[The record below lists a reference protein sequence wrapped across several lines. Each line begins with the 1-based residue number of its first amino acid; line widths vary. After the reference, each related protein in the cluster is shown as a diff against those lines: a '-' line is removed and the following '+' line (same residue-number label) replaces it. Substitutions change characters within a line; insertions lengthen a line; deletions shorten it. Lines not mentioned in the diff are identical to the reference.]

1 MSAQIMGGH
10 DDLAFAESPSTRNG
24 TVSITV
30 DGLCWEKCIS
40 NIGGLMICAKEFAEI
55 MAAQGVRIG
64 NGENFPVKIEYVEGK
79 ARKSKAP
86 EYCWLRPLRELA
98 VEKLSINDELVTIPV
113 SANLPAS
120 HIFGAKDTTAVIYC
134 NLEFLLM
141 ARANKWDCFEFTP
154 MGVAKRVRLDWVIDH
169 LGDKWPPQW
178 LPDGVELHPSNL
190 SSDPLINEA
199 QNSRPTNLPRT
210 DSGKPLN
217 EDEFEGLA
225 ALMGLTPT
233 DYRMLGETVYW
244 NNSDGVPDAHVE
256 RVKIAL
262 NPYLESALLTAEA
275 KLLEMAAKTG
285 MEPEIE
291 QISIDIA
298 ASGPVEKWTLN
309 IEGYI
314 DGPCPYYG
322 LDFEGD
328 QLLDISG
335 AD

>member
-10 DDLAFAESPSTRNG
+10 DDLAFAESPSTRDG
-24 TVSITV
+24 TVSLTV

-120 HIFGAKDTTAVIYC
+120 HIFGAKDTTAFLYC
-134 NLEFLLM
+134 NLEFLLK
-141 ARANKWDCFEFTP
+141 ARANKWSCFEFTP
-154 MGVAKRVRLDWVIDH
+154 VGLTRRFRLDWIIDH
-169 LGDKWPPQW
+169 LGAKWPPQW
-178 LPDGVELHPSNL
+178 YPEGVEPHPSNQ
-190 SSDPLINEA
+190 SSDLPLIDLQVPEPTKLPQTDLGEPLEKEEIEA
-199 QNSRPTNLPRT
+199 
-210 DSGKPLN
+210 
-217 EDEFEGLA
+217 LA
-225 ALMGLTPT
+225 AAMGLTPT
-233 DYRMLGETVYW
+233 GYRILGQTVYW
-244 NNSDGVPDAHVE
+244 NYLEGVPAPRVV
-256 RVKIAL
+256 RVKTAL
-262 NPYLESALLTAEA
+262 QAYLGSALLTAQA
-275 KLLEMAAKTG
+275 KLSEMAAKAG

-291 QISIDIA
+291 QITIDIA
-298 ASGPVEKWTLN
+298 GEGPVEKWTLN